1 MFTFYIYILCLAL
14 RFMFTGNVYGLYL
27 HFMFTFYDY
36 GLHLR
41 FMFTFTVYVALP
53 LCYIYIIKVTIC
65 SDIAAIRMKKFAV
78 KIGN

>member
-1 MFTFYIYILCLAL
+1 MFYVLRLHFTFTFYVYVLCLH
-14 RFMFTGNVYGLYL
+14 L
-27 HFMFTFYDY
+27 HFTFTFYDY

-41 FMFTFTVYVALP
+41 FMFTFTVYVTLP
-53 LCYIYIIKVTIC
+53 LCYIYVIKVTIC